1 MKEKYSF
8 SQYCSVRWAKQELR
22 VKQGLISKI
31 IIYKL
36 FVQALVCQ
44 ALHSAAAQSPKQSSS
59 RTGAGGGGGR
69 LTAGGNRTP
78 EMLDAPPGRA
88 FGREKPQAGLSFLLV
103 LSFVQVPRFA
113 VIPMPELSSSPVRA
127 QLMPTAIP
135 VPPVPPRGTQSIGLS
150 RVNHLPRVSLEQEGA
165 DSPKVLA

>member
-8 SQYCSVRWAKQELR
+8 SQYCSIRWAKQELR
-22 VKQGLISKI
+22 VKEGLISKI

-36 FVQALVCQ
+36 FVQALICQ

-78 EMLDAPPGRA
+78 EMLDARPGRA
-88 FGREKPQAGLSFLLV
+88 FGLSFLLV

-135 VPPVPPRGTQSIGLS
+135 VPPEPPRGRQ
-150 RVNHLPRVSLEQEGA
+150 
-165 DSPKVLA
+165 